1 MDMFDS
7 RADISKS
14 KYPLKKPKKKNESIR
29 KENSQRESE
38 AEVVTPLDPTV
49 EVTPTLQ

>member
-14 KYPLKKPKKKNESIR
+14 KYPLKKPKKNASIR
-29 KENSQRESE
+29 KEDSQRESE
-38 AEVVTPLDPTV
+38 AEVVTSDPTV
-49 EVTPTLQ
+49 EVTPTLE